1 MIKNKILLFLQKH
14 SKGVIALLVA
24 LSILISLVGAVPI
37 VLLIRD
43 LTAEKKP
50 AATTVPTT
58 SSVYYTIPTT
68 DEQIKAAIVTL
79 TERLEKTKDD
89 SSLYTQR
96 AALYYHLEE
105 YDKAIADYT
114 SALEIYPHPHNYY
127 LRAVVYSVSGDDRN
141 AYLDLSKALKDK
153 PTEADYLSLMAD
165 TCVAL
170 KKHKKARE
178 CLELLLETDKK
189 NALLSTLAGDACVN
203 LEDFSAAATHYANAI
218 INYTEETEKA
228 GIAKATLYSAYANAL
243 KMTEKYADAAVAYGQ
258 SLEMKEAKEL
268 YYQRGFCLLQIAK
281 YTEAIAD
288 FTKCIEL
295 GYEVA
300 TAKFQRGLCY
310 YVTEKYEEAIADF
323 KDYEAALPDKSD
335 ASLYLGLCQQALKQY
350 EAAIA
355 SFEKS
360 IAAEI
365 SVGDCSF
372 NIGNCYYNLG
382 KFEEAVPFYTTAIEK
397 NTQLYPALLNR
408 GNAYV
413 KLNKYNEAK
422 EDLKRVIDE
431 CTDADLVKS
440 AQASYD
446 PIKNITIITKK

>member
-1 MIKNKILLFLQKH
+1 MIKNKILQFLQKH
-14 SKGVIALLVA
+14 TKAVVAFLVA
-24 LSILISLVGAVPI
+24 LSILLSLVGAVPI

-50 AATTVPTT
+50 AVTTAPTT
-58 SSVYYTIPTT
+58 SSVDYTIPTT
-68 DEQIKAAIVTL
+68 DEQLRAAIATL
-79 TERLEKTKDD
+79 TERLEKTKND
-89 SSLYTQR
+89 SALYTQR
-96 AALYYHLEE
+96 AAMYYHLKE

-114 SALEIYPHPHNYY
+114 SALEIYPHPQNYY

-165 TCVAL
+165 TCIAL
-170 KKHKKARE
+170 KKHAEARK

-203 LEDFSAAATHYANAI
+203 LEDFAAAATHYAKAI
-218 INYTEETEKA
+218 TNYSEETEKA

-243 KMTEKYADAAVAYGQ
+243 KMTEKYYDAAVAYGQ

-281 YTEAIAD
+281 YAEAIED
-288 FTKCIEL
+288 FTKCVEL
-295 GYEVA
+295 DYEVA

-310 YVTEKYEEAIADF
+310 YVTEKYEEAIVDF
-323 KDYEAALPDKSD
+323 QDYEAAFPDKSD
-335 ASLYLGLCQQALKQY
+335 ASLYLGLCQQALKKY
-350 EAAIA
+350 EDAIV

-360 IAAEI
+360 IAADI

-382 KFEEAVPFYTTAIEK
+382 KHEEAIPFYTTAIEK

-422 EDLKRVIDE
+422 ADLKRVIDE
-431 CTDADLVKS
+431 CTDADLVKN
-440 AQASYD
+440 AQTSYD